1 MNIIQLKRQSWNL
14 AIIFLA
20 LVLGLWRI
28 SQLPQFGAYEAR
40 TFVLGILPIAL
51 LSMGQAIIII
61 GGGINLAIGA
71 EAVLINCLS
80 AKYMQDTTF
89 TESVI
94 LAIVFL
100 LVGMLIGALTGWII
114 AVSGIADIVV
124 TLATSFLLVGVAM
137 YVMPQPGG
145 GVNQQFADLVSGKVP
160 NFIPPLM
167 CLILPIILIWI
178 PLYRSK
184 LGISMYAIGS
194 SKEAAFL
201 SGVNVK
207 LTKIKLYAIG
217 GLFAFAAIA
226 VIASKI
232 LPRVLKAVRW
242 ERDLFLIYSVSFGL
256 VLAALGTVV
265 FDIPMALAGFI
276 AGLTINQSRDTDEV
290 RKAILPFR
298 DLFAVLF
305 FVVIGTLIQPS
316 LLSDAWPFALLI
328 LVLMVL
334 LKSLPTILIAKLGKM
349 NATPFHLGIGV
360 SQIGEFSFVLGSVAY
375 SQSAITL
382 IQYTGL
388 LLAVVISITASTILV
403 RRPKVQKQ

>member
-1 MNIIQLKRQSWNL
+1 MNVIQLKRQSWNL
-14 AIIFLA
+14 AIILLA

-89 TESVI
+89 IESVI
-94 LAIVFL
+94 LAIVFI

-217 GLFAFAAIA
+217 GLFASLSGIVLTGITLSSSPFANISNTATLNSVAGA
-226 VIASKI
+226 VLGGVALSGG
-232 LPRVLKAVRW
+232 VG
-242 ERDLFLIYSVSFGL
+242 GL
-256 VLAALGTVV
+256 VGPALAAL
-265 FDIPMALAGFI
+265 I
-276 AGLTINQSRDTDEV
+276 
-290 RKAILPFR
+290 
-298 DLFAVLF
+298 LF
-305 FVVIGTLIQPS
+305 FI
-316 LLSDAWPFALLI
+316 
-328 LVLMVL
+328 
-334 LKSLPTILIAKLGKM
+334 PTILLAY
-349 NATPFHLGIGV
+349 GIDP
-360 SQIGEFSFVLGSVAY
+360 AY
-375 SQSAITL
+375 SQIITGAL
-382 IQYTGL
+382 TIFVVLFGGL
-388 LLAVVISITASTILV
+388 LRKRTAG
-403 RRPKVQKQ
+403 KK

>member
-14 AIIFLA
+14 AIILLA

-89 TESVI
+89 IESVI
-94 LAIVFL
+94 LAIVFI

-160 NFIPPLM
+160 NFIPPLI

-207 LTKIKLYAIG
+207 LTQIKLYAIG
-217 GLFAFAAIA
+217 GLFA
-226 VIASKI
+226 S
-232 LPRVLKAVRW
+232 L
-242 ERDLFLIYSVSFGL
+242 SGL
-256 VLAALGTVV
+256 VLTGITLSSSPFANISNTATLNSVAGAVLGGVALSGGVGGLVGPALAAL
-265 FDIPMALAGFI
+265 ILYFI
-276 AGLTINQSRDTDEV
+276 
-290 RKAILPFR
+290 
-298 DLFAVLF
+298 
-305 FVVIGTLIQPS
+305 
-316 LLSDAWPFALLI
+316 
-328 LVLMVL
+328 
-334 LKSLPTILIAKLGKM
+334 PTILLAY
-349 NATPFHLGIGV
+349 GIDP
-360 SQIGEFSFVLGSVAY
+360 A
-375 SQSAITL
+375 
-382 IQYTGL
+382 
-388 LLAVVISITASTILV
+388 
-403 RRPKVQKQ
+403 